1 MDIDETERNVS
12 TETTLG
18 RITEV
23 GLYGK
28 DRDRPGLTINGAV
41 YLSSVAMSTY
51 AGGLLGKPVVA
62 DTRGGWVVALRPATV
77 SEGDGLADVPEGL
90 RRVEAAAHAAE
101 SIMTSGPRL
110 SVRFTP
116 SSEPGRVEFHVW
128 DDATGQQMPDDAP
141 ETHGVL
147 MWLAYTCESL
157 FSAWVGEQDKA
168 MRSDT
173 W

>member
-1 MDIDETERNVS
+1 M
-12 TETTLG
+12 TTQLFG
-18 RITEV
+18 QVTEV
-23 GLYGK
+23 GLYGE
-28 DRDRPGLTINGAV
+28 DHDRPGLTINGEV

-90 RRVEAAAHAAE
+90 RRVETAAHAAE

-128 DDATGQQMPDDAP
+128 DDATGEQMPDDAP
-141 ETHGVL
+141 ETYGVL
-147 MWLAYTCESL
+147 MWLGQTCGAL
-157 FSAWVGEQDKA
+157 FLAWVGEQDKV